1 MKSKSHLE
9 KWGSIGLGLVCLIL
23 VVNLVFRGGFK
34 TGSAKPVAPA
44 PRPAPAAR
52 GHAGVQRPLDDL
64 ARYNPAIRMDLLE
77 QIAERP
83 EIKIARD
90 PFEFEAHQPPPKA
103 QNSAAAAPASQPAAP
118 QPPPPPPLKAVGYT
132 EKTGGVREAIVS
144 LDDQLFVIH
153 EGETFAKRFRVLKIT
168 PNQVEVNDETTQQD
182 IRLPFS

>member
-52 GHAGVQRPLDDL
+52 GQAEAQRPLDDL
-64 ARYNPAIRMDLLE
+64 ARYNPAIRMDVLE
-77 QIAERP
+77 QIAGRP
-83 EIKIARD
+83 EVKIARD
-90 PFEFEAHQPPPKA
+90 PFEFEAHGPPPKA
-103 QNSAAAAPASQPAAP
+103 PTSATASPAPQPAAP
-118 QPPPPPPLKAVGYT
+118 QAPPPPPLKAVGYT
-132 EKTGGVREAIVS
+132 EKTGGAREAIVS
-144 LDDQLFVIH
+144 LDDELFVIH

-168 PNQVEVNDETTQQD
+168 PNQVEVNDETTQQN